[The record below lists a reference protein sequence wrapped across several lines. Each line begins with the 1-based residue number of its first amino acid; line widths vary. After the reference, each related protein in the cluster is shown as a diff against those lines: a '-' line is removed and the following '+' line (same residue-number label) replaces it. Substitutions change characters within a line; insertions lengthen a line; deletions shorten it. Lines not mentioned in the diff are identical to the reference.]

1 MQAIRVHRFGDIDAL
16 VAEEVP
22 RPIPGE
28 GQVLLRVKAAGVGPW
43 DAWIRSGRSVLPQP
57 LPLTLGS
64 DVAGIVEAVGPGES
78 PFAAGDAVFG
88 ATNAQFTG
96 GYAVYAVASAATLAR
111 MPRRLG
117 FVEAASVPVVACT
130 AWQMVFEY
138 GAVDRSKRVL
148 VHGAAGNV
156 GAYAVQMARGTAREV
171 IATVGSGDVEDARAL
186 GADRVVDVRASRFE
200 DVVAGVDVVVDT
212 IGGDVQERSFT
223 VLTPGGVLISA
234 VSVPNQRRR
243 RSGACGPSS
252 SWWRSRPPASTA
264 SRRSSTPGN
273 SSLVSATCCRCRMP
287 ASRTRCSP
295 GGRTSGAR
303 SSWRWTD
310 RADVRDASR
319 AGSDRYSR
327 PGASAGSPGGS
338 PPRRTRLMPARSSWS
353 AAGATGRKPRRER

>member
-1 MQAIRVHRFGDIDAL
+1 MRAMHM
-16 VAEEVP
+16 
-22 RPIPGE
+22 
-28 GQVLLRVKAAGVGPW
+28 AAAV
-43 DAWIRSGRSVLPQP
+43 VVV
-57 LPLTLGS
+57 
-64 DVAGIVEAVGPGES
+64 VAGIVEAVGPGES

-96 GYAVYAVASAATLAR
+96 GYAEYAVASAATLAR
-111 MPRRLG
+111 MPRRLR

-234 VSVPNQRRR
+234 VSVPNQEKAAERGVRAEFFLVEVSSAR
-243 RSGACGPSS
+243 LDRIAALIDAGQLQPRVGDVLPLSDARLAHEMLAGRPHKRGKIVLAVDGSG
-252 SWWRSRPPASTA
+252 
-264 SRRSSTPGN
+264 
-273 SSLVSATCCRCRMP
+273 
-287 ASRTRCSP
+287 
-295 GGRTSGAR
+295 
-303 SSWRWTD
+303 
-310 RADVRDASR
+310 
-319 AGSDRYSR
+319 
-327 PGASAGSPGGS
+327 
-338 PPRRTRLMPARSSWS
+338 
-353 AAGATGRKPRRER
+353 